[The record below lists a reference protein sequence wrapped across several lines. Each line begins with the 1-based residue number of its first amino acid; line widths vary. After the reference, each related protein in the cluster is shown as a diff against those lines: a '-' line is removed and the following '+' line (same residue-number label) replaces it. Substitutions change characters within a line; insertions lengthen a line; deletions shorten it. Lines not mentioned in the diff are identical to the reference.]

1 MNSKTEKL
9 ITQALS
15 KTMAL
20 ALFLL
25 PLNGSATIASEIDGK
40 LKIAKAKTDEKPEGK
55 STAAGES
62 VKKVLLAQRD
72 AWNKG
77 DLDNFMSGYVHTDK
91 LSFTSAGNIVWGYDA
106 LRERYQ
112 KKYGQSKETMGKLEF
127 SDLKT
132 YDLGPENELMIGRW
146 HLDLATTSLDGVFS
160 LVFVNTK
167 EGWRIMHDHTS
178 LAEKRPAEP
187 SPPEQSGEKH

>member
-1 MNSKTEKL
+1 VNQKTEQIHL
-9 ITQALS
+9 QAL
-15 KTMAL
+15 TVPVAL
-20 ALFLL
+20 ALFLQTF
-25 PLNGSATIASEIDGK
+25 GTAAIADETPPV
-40 LKIAKAKTDEKPEGK
+40 KIAKSSK
-55 STAAGES
+55 SSTTPGASKELSSAAG
-62 VKKVLLAQRD
+62 VAVTTLLSSQKD

-77 DLDNFMSGYVHTDK
+77 DLDKFMSGYLNSEK

-106 LRERYQ
+106 LRTRYQ
-112 KKYGQSKETMGKLEF
+112 KKYGESKETMGKLEF

-167 EGWRIMHDHTS
+167 DGWRIMHDHTS
-178 LAEKRPAEP
+178 LAEKRPDSTP
-187 SPPEQSGEKH
+187 DKEKQN